1 MFLAD
6 GAQADGANIRQR
18 NADGTAQADRPQR
31 FTRLL
36 VDGLPVEIGTAHG
49 CGALPR
55 SEQADGAP
63 ARTACLSLAPSEA
76 DRPTAAERRRRTGA
90 EVHALTGGR
99 LACRD

>member
-36 VDGLPVEIGTAHG
+36 VDGLPVEIEA
-49 CGALPR
+49 
-55 SEQADGAP
+55 ADR
-63 ARTACLSLAPSEA
+63 RTA
-76 DRPTAAERRRRTGA
+76 
-90 EVHALTGGR
+90 
-99 LACRD
+99 